1 MRGLQHYISLHAFI
15 IIEHDPIISVE
26 WKALRHIGQ
35 TSENTIN
42 LIVYAWLSGQLIE
55 LYVIYFLLLV
65 LIYAIAWEKETFWQR
80 FLTPFLEPL
89 TTILLLSNL
98 HEIDFLIHSFGL
110 SSPVSAMWVKEVPQS
125 GKFRFILSQITY
137 IYF

>member
-55 LYVIYFLLLV
+55 LCNSFSSPGPDICHRMGKRNV
-65 LIYAIAWEKETFWQR
+65 LAEIFDTFSR
-80 FLTPFLEPL
+80 TPYYYT
-89 TTILLLSNL
+89 TTI
-98 HEIDFLIHSFGL
+98 
-110 SSPVSAMWVKEVPQS
+110 
-125 GKFRFILSQITY
+125 
-137 IYF
+137 